1 METLGMLAE
10 SFVTV
15 VVAFPLF
22 LVLIMAIM
30 AIVGGGDSDM
40 MVLLLY
46 MVVGLMI
53 PISQFGFIF
62 VIWNMSKESAM

>member
-1 METLGMLAE
+1 
-10 SFVTV
+10 
-15 VVAFPLF
+15 
-22 LVLIMAIM
+22 VLIMAIM